1 MRKTISILL
10 SMVIFAMSVF
20 STTAFAQE
28 QTRLSQ
34 WLQNNSFDEIE
45 ANIYIEDEYGET
57 KSHIYLKGDK
67 FSVTSEL
74 PLFEEKEEMN
84 LVYDGNNT
92 YVIFTA
98 LPFFHLKIDEID
110 ISITDYL
117 NEMSSNF
124 DSTFV
129 KGYEK
134 SEGSK
139 TYYVEEYSASF
150 DSEDYSENGI
160 LKCYFEGNEL
170 VKSECIFTDENG
182 ESVYSRMEYVSFD
195 VDDSV
200 FEIPWYS
207 INILPLFKALLSLFD
222 IGIVY

>member
-45 ANIYIEDEYGET
+45 ANIYTEEEYGET

-67 FSVTSEL
+67 FSVTFEL

-92 YVIFTA
+92 YLIFTA
-98 LPFFHLKIDEID
+98 LPFLHLKIDEID

-150 DSEDYSENGI
+150 DSEDYLENGI

-170 VKSECIFTDENG
+170 VKSEYIFTDENG